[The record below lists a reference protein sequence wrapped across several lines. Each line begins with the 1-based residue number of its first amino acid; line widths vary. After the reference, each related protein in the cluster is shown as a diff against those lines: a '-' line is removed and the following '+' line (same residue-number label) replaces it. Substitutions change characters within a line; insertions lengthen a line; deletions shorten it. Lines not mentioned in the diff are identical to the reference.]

1 MLKKSISSY
10 KLHVFLISII
20 MCHTAMEMI
29 LCLTIYL
36 ASTTVK
42 FPVPLYGKKL

>member
-1 MLKKSISSY
+1 
-10 KLHVFLISII
+10 

-42 FPVPLYGKKL
+42 FPAPLSGVERLCQAK